1 MLIISMATGCFGV
14 PPATCRSTAQD
25 QRGLL
30 AAGVAGAPTLHR
42 HGDQPAGGEQDQV
55 PAVLARVREQEIWA
69 LSNHHH

>member
-1 MLIISMATGCFGV
+1 M
-14 PPATCRSTAQD
+14 PATCRSTAQD

-55 PAVLARVREQEIWA
+55 PAVLARVWEKEIWA
-69 LSNHHH
+69 L